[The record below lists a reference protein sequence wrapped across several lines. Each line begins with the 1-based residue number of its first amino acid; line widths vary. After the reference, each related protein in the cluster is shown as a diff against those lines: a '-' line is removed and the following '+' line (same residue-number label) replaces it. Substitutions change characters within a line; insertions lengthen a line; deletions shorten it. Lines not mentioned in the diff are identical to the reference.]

1 MSLNPT
7 IMDEAKTEVL
17 SCLNNAS
24 RSIHEFHD
32 APAFMRWWEQYDSGD
47 SGLTPD
53 QKIDLYCQ
61 LRVEVYTFQG
71 CLDEYRRLLTGK
83 PGIAMRI
90 GDCHYAYL
98 SASGELIGLTVNRNS
113 TIDEAEPYDF
123 DSSAFNTCI
132 GGWMDEDYRQ
142 TRKWI
147 TEPQFV
153 PVTVDPLPEKYT
165 EFDHAGQRWSFNRDE
180 LSMLE
185 SEDSCFHFVAYHLLS
200 EPTTESVI
208 AFIESNGLG

>member
-17 SCLNNAS
+17 SCLDNAS

-32 APAFMRWWEQYDSGD
+32 APAFMTWWEQYDSGD
-47 SGLTPD
+47 LGLTHD

-71 CLDEYRRLLTGK
+71 CLDEYRRLLAGK
-83 PGIAMRI
+83 SGMALQI
-90 GDCHYAYL
+90 GDSQYAYL
-98 SASGELIGLTVNRNS
+98 SAGGELIGLTVHRNS

-132 GGWMDEDYRQ
+132 GGWMDEDFRQ

-147 TEPQFV
+147 AEPQFV
-153 PVTVDPLPEKYT
+153 
-165 EFDHAGQRWSFNRDE
+165 
-180 LSMLE
+180 
-185 SEDSCFHFVAYHLLS
+185 
-200 EPTTESVI
+200 SVSTQ
-208 AFIESNGLG
+208 F